1 MFCKTG
7 GHPCQYFFINFQE
20 DASNPLKN
28 PEKDYSK
35 SLEDTERIEKPET
48 YDDYDQQTDSVSA
61 TEVQKVH
68 EESTIDPE
76 LKWFF
81 AEELEVNHDTLEKPE
96 ETKEFLEPETPVEQL
111 KPPEPDSSLVSE
123 EILVVTENPEES
135 LKPNEPD
142 MAEDY
147 EQYDEYEDNE
157 EPEEP
162 DDPVQPVE
170 PEEFVEPEEP
180 VEPKETVE
188 PEEPEEP
195 VEPVEPVEPEETV
208 EEISNQNETDGMH
221 GFFPICKI

>member
-1 MFCKTG
+1 MFCKTV
-7 GHPCQYFFINFQE
+7 HHSCQYFFIDFQE
-20 DASNPLKN
+20 DASNPLKT

-111 KPPEPDSSLVSE
+111 KPPELDSSLVSE
-123 EILVVTENPEES
+123 EILVVTEKPEES

-162 DDPVQPVE
+162 EKSVEPVEPVE
-170 PEEFVEPEEP
+170 PEEPKEP
-180 VEPKETVE
+180 VEPVEPIEPVE

-195 VEPVEPVEPEETV
+195 VEPVEPEETL

-221 GFFPICKI
+221 GFFPIRKI

>member
-123 EILVVTENPEES
+123 EILVVTEKPEES

-142 MAEDY
+142 MAEVY

-162 DDPVQPVE
+162 EKSVEPVEPVE
-170 PEEFVEPEEP
+170 PEEPKEP
-180 VEPKETVE
+180 VEPVEPIEPVE

-195 VEPVEPVEPEETV
+195 VEPVEPEETL
-208 EEISNQNETDGMH
+208 EEISNQNETNIDGMQ
-221 GFFPICKI
+221 GFSCH